1 MKSYN
6 HLLILLFSLIGL
18 TTFAQTNKKTLN
30 YQAVILDPK
39 AIDIPGASI
48 VGQPLNKGNVCLRFS
63 LLNAQGGLDYEETQ
77 QVTTDEYGLVNVA
90 IGTGS
95 QAQASNSTSIYKSF
109 DSILWNS
116 SVKSLK
122 VSVSYD
128 GCNSF
133 KQVSSQALN
142 YTPYALYAEAVD
154 YKNVRD
160 APTKLSQFSNDAGYL
175 IPKDLDPLKSDIQT
189 NSSKIEVA
197 NKSIAD
203 NKQASDATFLV
214 VNQSITSL
222 DNQVAQNTGSIS
234 NINTKI
240 AEQQNQIVD
249 NRNQIT
255 ATNNNLN
262 TQIGGLQG
270 QLNTTNSTVNSLS
283 GVAELV
289 SNKSTATT
297 LGGANPSDQ
306 LYPSQKAAKSYIDNA
321 IYDAVGSGVPD
332 ATTLAAGKV
341 KLAGDLGGTAANP
354 TVPALANKE
363 NIGNK
368 SSSVQADGGNDTKY
382 PSVKAVKDYV
392 DQAVNGTAL
401 QATVDGKADKL
412 SPTFTGTPTAPTP
425 ASSDNSTKLATTA
438 FVQAATSGIALQAS
452 VDAKADKLSPT
463 FTGTPTA
470 PTPASSDNSTKLATT
485 AYVDA
490 QVAAGA
496 PEASSSS
503 MGIIKLAGALGGTAS
518 SPTVP
523 GLTLKEDLTNKST
536 AADLG
541 ATNASDE
548 KYPSQKAV
556 KTYVDNQVTSVTI
569 PDASS
574 LNKGKL
580 QLAGDLAG
588 TANEPLIA
596 TGAINSAK
604 ILDGSIATAD
614 IADLAITD
622 GKIGGIAGTKVT
634 GNIPGNAANVTGT
647 VTVSHGGT
655 GATDLTGYVKGNGTD
670 AMTSVSV
677 IPAADVDGA
686 VRMVNGSPPDK
697 DGKVTILFGKVS
709 TGIYDNRP
717 TFSLTNQ
724 NNGDIYIVSGD
735 VITSHNGRT
744 FIRDDNAWNEV
755 SPNTASTDARYLRL
769 GGGTMEGVLTI
780 PTGKALILTDAPTGS
795 TDAANKSYVDA
806 KSAAAAPDA
815 SSSVSGKIKLAGD
828 LGGTYDSP
836 SVPGLAAK
844 APIDSPNFT
853 GTVRGITKS
862 MVGLENVENT
872 SDANKPVS
880 DATLTALNLKA
891 PLASPTFSGTAT
903 FTGNVSGITATMV
916 GLGNVTNKSEADL
929 AISNATA
936 TALSAKENSANKST
950 ATDLGGTNA
959 SDDKYPSQKA
969 VKTYVAESL
978 SSGAPDA
985 DGSTSGKIKLAGD
998 LTGTAALPL
1007 VATSAITSEKIAD
1020 GTIANIDIS
1029 SSASISD
1036 SKLAEIVSSGKVN
1049 NSATTATAG
1058 NTPSAIVARDANGNF
1073 TAGTITATL
1082 TGNVTGNLTGNV
1094 TGNLTGDVTGNAA
1107 TATKLAATKNI
1118 NGVAFDG
1125 SSDITVT
1132 AAAGTLSG
1140 TSLNSTVTGSSL
1152 TSVGTLTD
1160 LTVTNAISGSVTGT
1174 AANVTGTVAVANGGT
1189 GTSTA
1194 SPNLVFAGP
1203 TSGSTTAAP
1212 SFRALVAADLPT
1224 LNQNTSGTAANV
1236 TGTVAIINGGTG
1248 ATTVADAL
1256 IALGA
1261 QAANLSTDMVADAS
1275 STIKYPAVKSIK
1287 DYVDAS
1293 VTSSEAPNA
1302 TTSATGKIQL
1312 AGDLGGTNSLASAP
1326 VISNLAITTAKLA
1339 AGAVTSA
1346 KIANEEIINE
1356 DISPS
1361 AAITDT
1367 KLATIETGGKVSN
1380 SATTATYSNTASAIV
1395 ARDANGNFSA
1405 GTITANL
1412 TGNVTGNLTGN
1423 VTGNAATA
1431 TKLAATKNIN
1441 GVAFDGS
1448 SDITVTAAAGTLSGT
1463 SLNSTV
1469 TGSSLTSVGTL
1480 TALTTSSDIT
1490 VNGLTIGRG
1499 SGSLN
1504 NAENTAVG
1512 IGTLKVNSAL
1522 GTTTQ
1527 GVSNTAVGF
1536 NSLIANTTGSSLT
1549 ALGHTALYK
1558 NTSGSNN
1565 VALGQAAMYNNTVG
1579 NNNVAI
1585 GNASLY
1591 TNSNTSGNT
1600 AIGKSA
1606 GQYLNNNNNTVIGA
1620 YSDLSDPTFT
1630 NATAIGYGARVK
1642 ASNSIQLG
1650 ADGTAINSGAIQTT
1664 AITNVMTS
1672 GTLTLK
1678 DVTYPNTHGSSN
1690 QVLTTTGSGTL
1701 TWTTPS
1707 TTATSFSG
1715 SLSGD
1720 VTGAQGSTVV
1730 GKING
1735 VTLKNLASGL
1745 LKNATT
1751 TGQPSIATAGIDY
1764 LAGTSELSSGIL
1776 KSTTGTGELAIAVAS
1791 DFPTLNQNTTGNAST
1806 ATTAGNI
1813 TATSNTTL
1821 TSLSNLNTVGTITT
1835 GTWSGTAIEVA
1846 KGGTGATTAA
1856 DALTNLGAQAVTNLS
1871 TDMVADASSTS
1882 KYPAVKSI
1890 KDYVDASVTSGAP
1903 NATTSA
1909 TGKIQLA
1916 GDLGGTNSLASA
1928 PVISNLAI
1936 TTAKLAAG
1944 AVTSAKIANE
1954 EIINEDISPS
1964 AAITD
1969 TKLATIETGGK
1980 VSNSATTATYSNTA
1994 SAIVARDANGDF
2006 TAGTITA
2013 NLTGNVTGNLTGNVT
2028 GNLAGNVTGNA
2039 ATATKLA
2046 ATKNINGVAFD
2057 GSSDI
2062 TVTAAA
2068 GTLTGTSLNST
2079 VTGSSLTSV
2088 GTLTNLTVT
2097 NAISGSV
2104 TGTAANVTGTVAVAN
2119 GGTGTSTASPN
2130 VVFAGPTSGSTTA
2143 APSFRAL
2150 VAADIPTLNQNTTG
2164 NASTATTAGNIT
2176 ATSNTTLTSLS
2187 NLNTVG
2193 TITAGTWSGTAIA
2206 VEKGGTGLTT
2216 LSPNNVLLGNGTNA
2230 LQVVAPGTSGNVL
2243 TSDGSTWKSTAPV
2256 ASGVPYTGA
2265 TTAVNLGAY
2274 DLTVNGVTVGRGN
2287 NKRDNNYVFGT
2298 NALAST
2304 IADDGT
2310 GAGNYNMAFGLNALK
2325 FNTTGK
2331 QNIAFG
2337 EIVLQS
2343 NIGGSFNTAMGVAS
2357 LASNTTGS
2365 YNTGFGNSSLITNT
2379 TGSNNTALGY
2389 EADVSSNN
2397 LLNATAI
2404 GYKAKVNASNA
2415 IQLGNAD
2422 ITNVSTSG
2430 TLTLNTVTYP
2440 NTHGSSNQV
2449 LTTTGSGTLTWTT
2462 PAPAAGSTSI
2472 ATVGTITTGTWS
2484 GTAIAGQNGG
2494 TGVNNSGK
2502 TITLGGNITTAGA
2515 FSTSGAFATTLT
2527 SSAAT
2532 NVTLPTSGTLATLDG
2547 TETLTNKNSV
2557 GFKGATSGTAT
2568 LAAPAVAGTTTI
2580 TLPGATGTL
2589 ATLAGT
2595 ETLTNKNSVGFKG
2608 ATSGTATLAAPAVA
2622 GTTTIT
2628 LPGATGTLATLD
2640 GTETLTNKNSVGF
2653 KGATSGTATL
2663 AAPAV
2668 AGTTT
2673 ITLPGATGTLATLA
2687 GAETLTNKV
2696 AITAKNYIT
2705 TVNALPHSIT
2715 AATSIDMS
2723 TGNIFQINLKANT
2736 TVSLTNLSPGT
2747 YIFEVIQHGNG
2758 TFYNITWPPA
2768 FKWSGGIPPTIT
2780 ATYGKWDVIT
2790 LVYDGNY
2797 YFASAVQNF

>member
-128 GCNSF
+128 GCSSF
-133 KQVSSQALN
+133 KQVSTQSFN

-240 AEQQNQIVD
+240 VEQQNQIVD

-270 QLNTTNSTVNSLS
+270 QLNTTNSTVNSLT
-283 GVAELV
+283 GVAEVV
-289 SNKSTATT
+289 SNKSTSVN

-341 KLAGDLGGTAANP
+341 KLAGDLGGTAASP

-438 FVQAATSGIALQAS
+438 FVQAATAGIALQAT
-452 VDAKADKLSPT
+452 VDGKADINSPT
-463 FTGTPTA
+463 FTGAPSLPTG
-470 PTPASSDNSTKLATT
+470 TTGVTQTLGNNSTKLATT

-503 MGIIKLAGALGGTAS
+503 KGIIQLAGALGGTAI

-574 LNKGKL
+574 TNRGKL
-580 QLAGDLAG
+580 KLAGDLAG
-588 TANEPLIA
+588 TADEPLIA
-596 TGAINSAK
+596 TGAITSAK

-670 AMTSVSV
+670 AAMTSVSV

-697 DGKVTILFGKVS
+697 DGKVTILFGKVTS
-709 TGIYDNRP
+709 GNYANVPTIGGI
-717 TFSLTNQ
+717 
-724 NNGDIYIVSGD
+724 NGDIYIVSGD
-735 VITSHNGRT
+735 GNASNNGRT
-744 FIRDDNAWNEV
+744 FIKDDTNWNEV

-795 TDAANKSYVDA
+795 TDAANKGYVDA

-815 SSSVSGKIKLAGD
+815 TSSVSGKIKLAGD

-844 APIDSPNFT
+844 APIESPTFT
-853 GTVRGITKS
+853 GTVRGITKT

-891 PLASPTFSGTAT
+891 PIASPTFSGTAT

-950 ATDLGGTNA
+950 ATDLGATNA
-959 SDDKYPSQKA
+959 SHDKYPSQLA
-969 VKTYVAESL
+969 VKTYVDASL

-985 DGSTSGKIKLAGD
+985 DGLTKGKVQLAGD
-998 LTGTAALPL
+998 LTGTAALPSI
-1007 VATSAITSEKIAD
+1007 ATSAITSAKIAD
-1020 GTIANIDIS
+1020 GTIANDDIS
-1029 SSASISD
+1029 SSAEISD
-1036 SKLAEIVSSGKVN
+1036 SKLAEIKSSGKVN
-1049 NSATTATAG
+1049 NSATTATAD
-1058 NTPSAIVARDANGNF
+1058 NTASAIVARDANRDF
-1073 TAGTITATL
+1073 SAGTITANL

-1107 TATKLAATKNI
+1107 TATKLAATKTI
-1118 NGVAFDG
+1118 NG
-1125 SSDITVT
+1125 T
-1132 AAAGTLSG
+1132 
-1140 TSLNSTVTGSSL
+1140 
-1152 TSVGTLTD
+1152 
-1160 LTVTNAISGSVTGT
+1160 
-1174 AANVTGTVAVANGGT
+1174 
-1189 GTSTA
+1189 
-1194 SPNLVFAGP
+1194 
-1203 TSGSTTAAP
+1203 
-1212 SFRALVAADLPT
+1212 
-1224 LNQNTSGTAANV
+1224 
-1236 TGTVAIINGGTG
+1236 
-1248 ATTVADAL
+1248 
-1256 IALGA
+1256 
-1261 QAANLSTDMVADAS
+1261 
-1275 STIKYPAVKSIK
+1275 
-1287 DYVDAS
+1287 
-1293 VTSSEAPNA
+1293 
-1302 TTSATGKIQL
+1302 
-1312 AGDLGGTNSLASAP
+1312 
-1326 VISNLAITTAKLA
+1326 
-1339 AGAVTSA
+1339 
-1346 KIANEEIINE
+1346 
-1356 DISPS
+1356 
-1361 AAITDT
+1361 
-1367 KLATIETGGKVSN
+1367 
-1380 SATTATYSNTASAIV
+1380 
-1395 ARDANGNFSA
+1395 
-1405 GTITANL
+1405 
-1412 TGNVTGNLTGN
+1412 
-1423 VTGNAATA
+1423 
-1431 TKLAATKNIN
+1431 
-1441 GVAFDGS
+1441 AFDGS

-1499 SGSLN
+1499 SGSPN

-1591 TNSNTSGNT
+1591 TNLNTSGNT

-1664 AITNVMTS
+1664 AITNVMTT

-1751 TGQPSIATAGIDY
+1751 TGEPSIAAAGTDY
-1764 LAGTSELSSGIL
+1764 SAGTSGLSSGIL
-1776 KSTTGTGELAIAVAS
+1776 KSTTGTGELAIALAS

-1856 DALTNLGAQAVTNLS
+1856 AALTNLGAQAVTNLS
-1871 TDMVADASSTS
+1871 TDMVADALSTS

-1890 KDYVDASVTSGAP
+1890 KDYVDASVTSSGAP
-1903 NATTSA
+1903 DATTSA

-1928 PVISNLAI
+1928 PVISNSAI
-1936 TTAKLAAG
+1936 STAKLAAD
-1944 AVTSAKIANE
+1944 AVTSEKIADGTIAN
-1954 EIINEDISPS
+1954 IDISSS
-1964 AAITD
+1964 AGIVD
-1969 TKLATIETGGK
+1969 SKLAEIVSSGK
-1980 VSNSATTATYSNTA
+1980 VNNSATTATADNTA
-1994 SAIVARDANGDF
+1994 SAIVARDANRDF
-2006 TAGTITA
+2006 SAGTITA
-2013 NLTGNVTGNLTGNVT
+2013 NLT
-2028 GNLAGNVTGNA
+2028 GNVTGNA

-2068 GTLTGTSLNST
+2068 STLTGTSLNST

-2088 GTLTNLTVT
+2088 GTLTDLTVT
-2097 NAISGSV
+2097 NAITGSV

-2206 VEKGGTGLTT
+2206 VEKGGTG
-2216 LSPNNVLLGNGTNA
+2216 S
-2230 LQVVAPGTSGNVL
+2230 
-2243 TSDGSTWKSTAPV
+2243 
-2256 ASGVPYTGA
+2256 
-2265 TTAVNLGAY
+2265 TTALGALTNLGA
-2274 DLTVNGVTVGRGN
+2274 
-2287 NKRDNNYVFGT
+2287 
-2298 NALAST
+2298 
-2304 IADDGT
+2304 
-2310 GAGNYNMAFGLNALK
+2310 
-2325 FNTTGK
+2325 
-2331 QNIAFG
+2331 
-2337 EIVLQS
+2337 
-2343 NIGGSFNTAMGVAS
+2343 
-2357 LASNTTGS
+2357 
-2365 YNTGFGNSSLITNT
+2365 
-2379 TGSNNTALGY
+2379 
-2389 EADVSSNN
+2389 
-2397 LLNATAI
+2397 
-2404 GYKAKVNASNA
+2404 
-2415 IQLGNAD
+2415 
-2422 ITNVSTSG
+2422 
-2430 TLTLNTVTYP
+2430 
-2440 NTHGSSNQV
+2440 
-2449 LTTTGSGTLTWTT
+2449 
-2462 PAPAAGSTSI
+2462 APAAGSSSI
-2472 ATVGTITTGTWS
+2472 TTVGTITTGTWS
-2484 GTAIAGQNGG
+2484 GTAIAVEKGG
-2494 TGVNNSGK
+2494 TGS
-2502 TITLGGNITTAGA
+2502 TTALGA
-2515 FSTSGAFATTLT
+2515 
-2527 SSAAT
+2527 
-2532 NVTLPTSGTLATLDG
+2532 
-2547 TETLTNKNSV
+2547 LTNL
-2557 GFKGATSGTAT
+2557 G
-2568 LAAPAVAGTTTI
+2568 AAPAAGSTSIATVGTI
-2580 TLPGATGTL
+2580 NTGTWQGSAIGVGYGGTGSSTATPNHVFAGPATGTT
-2589 ATLAGT
+2589 ATAPSYRALVGADIPDAT
-2595 ETLTNKNSVGFKG
+2595 ETAKGGVSITTQTFAGNKTFTGKIK
-2608 ATSGTATLAAPAVA
+2608 AT
-2622 GTTTIT
+2622 
-2628 LPGATGTLATLD
+2628 
-2640 GTETLTNKNSVGF
+2640 
-2653 KGATSGTATL
+2653 
-2663 AAPAV
+2663 
-2668 AGTTT
+2668 
-2673 ITLPGATGTLATLA
+2673 
-2687 GAETLTNKV
+2687 
-2696 AITAKNYIT
+2696 NYIT
-2705 TVNALPHSIT
+2705 TVPALTQATT

-2723 TGNIFQINLKANT
+2723 TGNIFQINLRANT

-2747 YIFEVIQHGNG
+2747 YLFEVIQNGNG
-2758 TFYNITWPPA
+2758 AGLPFYNVTWPA
-2768 FKWSGGIPPTIT
+2768 WKWSGGAAPTIT
-2780 ATYGKWDVIT
+2780 TTYGKIDVIT
-2790 LVYDGNY
+2790 LVYDGAFY
-2797 YFASAVQNF
+2797 LASAVQNF

>member
-128 GCNSF
+128 GCSSF
-133 KQVSSQALN
+133 KQVSTQSFN

-240 AEQQNQIVD
+240 VEQQNQIVD

-270 QLNTTNSTVNSLS
+270 QLNTTNSTVNSLT
-283 GVAELV
+283 GVAEVV
-289 SNKSTATT
+289 SNKSTSVN

-341 KLAGDLGGTAANP
+341 KLAGDLGGTAASP

-438 FVQAATSGIALQAS
+438 FVQAATAGIALQAT
-452 VDAKADKLSPT
+452 VDGKADINSPT
-463 FTGTPTA
+463 FTGAPSLPTG
-470 PTPASSDNSTKLATT
+470 TTGVTQTLGNNSTKLATT

-503 MGIIKLAGALGGTAS
+503 KGIIQLAGALGGTAI

-574 LNKGKL
+574 TNRGKL
-580 QLAGDLAG
+580 KLAGDLAG
-588 TANEPLIA
+588 TADEPLIA
-596 TGAINSAK
+596 TGAITSAK

-670 AMTSVSV
+670 AAMTSVSV

-697 DGKVTILFGKVS
+697 DGKVTILFGKVTS
-709 TGIYDNRP
+709 GNYANVPTIGGI
-717 TFSLTNQ
+717 
-724 NNGDIYIVSGD
+724 NGDIYIVSGD
-735 VITSHNGRT
+735 GNASNNGRT
-744 FIRDDNAWNEV
+744 FIKDDTNWNEV

-795 TDAANKSYVDA
+795 TDAANKGYVDA

-815 SSSVSGKIKLAGD
+815 TSSVSGKIKLAGD

-844 APIDSPNFT
+844 APIESPTFT
-853 GTVRGITKS
+853 GTVRGITKT

-891 PLASPTFSGTAT
+891 PIASPTFSGTAT

-950 ATDLGGTNA
+950 ATDLGATNA
-959 SDDKYPSQKA
+959 SHDKYPSQLA
-969 VKTYVAESL
+969 VKTYVDASL

-985 DGSTSGKIKLAGD
+985 DGLTKGKVQLAGD
-998 LTGTAALPL
+998 LTGTAALPSI
-1007 VATSAITSEKIAD
+1007 ATSAITSAKIAD
-1020 GTIANIDIS
+1020 GTIANDDIS
-1029 SSASISD
+1029 SSAEISD
-1036 SKLAEIVSSGKVN
+1036 SKLAEIKSSGKVN
-1049 NSATTATAG
+1049 NSATTATAD
-1058 NTPSAIVARDANGNF
+1058 NTASAIVARDANRDF
-1073 TAGTITATL
+1073 SAGTITANL

-1107 TATKLAATKNI
+1107 TATKLAATKTI
-1118 NGVAFDG
+1118 NGTAFDG

-1152 TSVGTLTD
+1152 TSVGTLTN
-1160 LTVTNAISGSVTGT
+1160 LTVTNAIAGSVTGT

-1194 SPNLVFAGP
+1194 SPNVVFAGP
-1203 TSGSTTAAP
+1203 SSGSTTAAP

-1248 ATTVADAL
+1248 ATTGADAL

-1261 QAANLSTDMVADAS
+1261 QAANLSTDMVADAL
-1275 STIKYPAVKSIK
+1275 STYKYPAVKSIK

-1293 VTSSEAPNA
+1293 VTSGAPNA

-1361 AAITDT
+1361 AAITDS

-1423 VTGNAATA
+1423 VTGNLTGNVTGNLTGNVTGNAATA
-1431 TKLAATKNIN
+1431 TKLAATKTIN
-1441 GVAFDGS
+1441 GTAFDGS

-1499 SGSLN
+1499 SGSPN

-1591 TNSNTSGNT
+1591 TNLNTSGNT

-1664 AITNVMTS
+1664 AITNVMTT

-1751 TGQPSIATAGIDY
+1751 TGEPSIAAAGTDY
-1764 LAGTSELSSGIL
+1764 SAGTSGLSSGIL
-1776 KSTTGTGELAIAVAS
+1776 KSTTGTGELAIALAS

-1856 DALTNLGAQAVTNLS
+1856 AALTNLGAQAVTNLS
-1871 TDMVADASSTS
+1871 TDMVADALSTS

-1890 KDYVDASVTSGAP
+1890 KDYVDASVTSSGAP
-1903 NATTSA
+1903 DATTSA

-1928 PVISNLAI
+1928 PVISNSAI
-1936 TTAKLAAG
+1936 STAKLAAD
-1944 AVTSAKIANE
+1944 AVTSEKIADGTIAN
-1954 EIINEDISPS
+1954 IDISSS
-1964 AAITD
+1964 AGIVD
-1969 TKLATIETGGK
+1969 SKLAEIVSSGK
-1980 VSNSATTATYSNTA
+1980 VNNSATTATAGNTA
-1994 SAIVARDANGDF
+1994 SAIVARDANRDF
-2006 TAGTITA
+2006 SAGTITA
-2013 NLTGNVTGNLTGNVT
+2013 NLT
-2028 GNLAGNVTGNA
+2028 GNVTGNA

-2068 GTLTGTSLNST
+2068 STLTGTSLNST

-2088 GTLTNLTVT
+2088 GTLTDLTVT
-2097 NAISGSV
+2097 NAITGSV

-2206 VEKGGTGLTT
+2206 VEKGGTG
-2216 LSPNNVLLGNGTNA
+2216 S
-2230 LQVVAPGTSGNVL
+2230 
-2243 TSDGSTWKSTAPV
+2243 
-2256 ASGVPYTGA
+2256 
-2265 TTAVNLGAY
+2265 TTALGALTNLGA
-2274 DLTVNGVTVGRGN
+2274 
-2287 NKRDNNYVFGT
+2287 
-2298 NALAST
+2298 
-2304 IADDGT
+2304 
-2310 GAGNYNMAFGLNALK
+2310 
-2325 FNTTGK
+2325 
-2331 QNIAFG
+2331 
-2337 EIVLQS
+2337 
-2343 NIGGSFNTAMGVAS
+2343 
-2357 LASNTTGS
+2357 
-2365 YNTGFGNSSLITNT
+2365 
-2379 TGSNNTALGY
+2379 
-2389 EADVSSNN
+2389 
-2397 LLNATAI
+2397 
-2404 GYKAKVNASNA
+2404 
-2415 IQLGNAD
+2415 
-2422 ITNVSTSG
+2422 
-2430 TLTLNTVTYP
+2430 
-2440 NTHGSSNQV
+2440 
-2449 LTTTGSGTLTWTT
+2449 
-2462 PAPAAGSTSI
+2462 APAAGSSSI
-2472 ATVGTITTGTWS
+2472 TTVGTITTGTWS
-2484 GTAIAGQNGG
+2484 GTAIAVEKGG
-2494 TGVNNSGK
+2494 TGS
-2502 TITLGGNITTAGA
+2502 TTALGA
-2515 FSTSGAFATTLT
+2515 
-2527 SSAAT
+2527 
-2532 NVTLPTSGTLATLDG
+2532 
-2547 TETLTNKNSV
+2547 LTNL
-2557 GFKGATSGTAT
+2557 G
-2568 LAAPAVAGTTTI
+2568 AAPAAGSTSIATVGTI
-2580 TLPGATGTL
+2580 NTGTWQGSAIGVGYGGTGSSTATPNHVFAGPATGTT
-2589 ATLAGT
+2589 ATAPSYRALVGADIPDAT
-2595 ETLTNKNSVGFKG
+2595 ETAKGGVSITTQTFAGNKTFTGKIK
-2608 ATSGTATLAAPAVA
+2608 AT
-2622 GTTTIT
+2622 
-2628 LPGATGTLATLD
+2628 
-2640 GTETLTNKNSVGF
+2640 
-2653 KGATSGTATL
+2653 
-2663 AAPAV
+2663 
-2668 AGTTT
+2668 
-2673 ITLPGATGTLATLA
+2673 
-2687 GAETLTNKV
+2687 
-2696 AITAKNYIT
+2696 NYIT
-2705 TVNALPHSIT
+2705 TVPALTQATT

-2723 TGNIFQINLKANT
+2723 TGNIFQINLRANT

-2747 YIFEVIQHGNG
+2747 YLFEVIQNGNG
-2758 TFYNITWPPA
+2758 AGLPFYNVTWPA
-2768 FKWSGGIPPTIT
+2768 WKWSGGAAPTIT
-2780 ATYGKWDVIT
+2780 TTYGKIDVIT
-2790 LVYDGNY
+2790 LVYDGAFY
-2797 YFASAVQNF
+2797 LASAVQNF

>member
-1 MKSYN
+1 MKYYK
-6 HLLILLFSLIGL
+6 HLLFITISLLSLS
-18 TTFAQTNKKTLN
+18 TYAQTSKKTLN

-48 VGQPLNKGNVCLRFS
+48 TGQPLNKGNVCLRFS

-90 IGTGS
+90 IGAGA
-95 QAQASNSTSIYKSF
+95 QAQASNSISIYKSF
-109 DSILWNS
+109 DSVLWNS

-128 GCNSF
+128 GCSSF

-154 YKNVRD
+154 YKNVRE
-160 APTKLSQFSNDAGYL
+160 APTKLSQFSNDAGFL
-175 IPKDLDPLKSDIQT
+175 IPKDLDPLKTDIQS
-189 NSSKIEVA
+189 NSSKIATA
-197 NKSIAD
+197 NQTIAD
-203 NKQASDATFLV
+203 NKKVSDLAFLV
-214 VNQSITSL
+214 VNQSISSL
-222 DNQVAQNTGSIS
+222 DKQVAENTNSITT
-234 NINTKI
+234 INTKI
-240 AEQQNQIVD
+240 TDQQNQISD
-249 NRNQIT
+249 NRNQIA
-255 ATNNNLN
+255 ATNSTMN

-270 QLNTTNSTVNSLS
+270 QLNTTNSTVSNLT
-283 GVAELV
+283 GTAEQV
-289 SNKSTATT
+289 SNKSTATN

-306 LYPSQKAAKSYIDNA
+306 AYPSQKATKTYVDLA

-341 KLAGDLGGTAANP
+341 KLAGDLGGTATSP
-354 TVPALANKE
+354 TVPALAGKE

-368 SSSVQADGGNDTKY
+368 SSSVQTDGTNDTKY

-392 DQAVNGTAL
+392 DQATMGTAL

-452 VDAKADKLSPT
+452 VDAKADKNSPI
-463 FTGTPTA
+463 FTGTPSL
-470 PTPASSDNSTKLATT
+470 PTGTTGVTQTSSDNSTKLATT

-490 QVAAGA
+490 QIAVGA

-556 KTYVDNQVTSVTI
+556 KTYVDNQVTSATI

-574 LNKGKL
+574 TNKGKL
-580 QLAGDLAG
+580 KLAGDLAG

-596 TGAINSAK
+596 TGAITSAK

-634 GNIPGNAANVTGT
+634 GNIPGNAANVNGIIA
-647 VTVSHGGT
+647 VGNGGT
-655 GATDLTGYVKGNGTD
+655 GATDLTGYVKGNGGTN
-670 AMTSVSV
+670 AMTTVSK
-677 IPAADVDGA
+677 IPVEDVNGA
-686 VRMVNGSPPDK
+686 VRMVNGSTPDSE
-697 DGKVTILFGKVS
+697 GKVTILFGRVTS
-709 TGIYDNRP
+709 GNYANVPTIGGI
-717 TFSLTNQ
+717 
-724 NNGDIYIVSGD
+724 NGDIYIVSGD
-735 VITSHNGRT
+735 GNASNNGRT
-744 FIRDDNAWNEV
+744 FIKDDANWNEV

-795 TDAANKSYVDA
+795 TDAANKGYVDA

-929 AISNATA
+929 AISTA
-936 TALSAKENSANKST
+936 TTTELNKKENSANKST

-985 DGSTSGKIKLAGD
+985 DGLTKGKIKLAGD
-998 LTGTAALPL
+998 LTGTAESPSIATG
-1007 VATSAITSEKIAD
+1007 VITSAKIANE
-1020 GTIANIDIS
+1020 TITNEDIS
-1029 SSASISD
+1029 SSAEIAD
-1036 SKLAEIVSSGKVN
+1036 TKLKTITTANKVN
-1049 NSATTATAG
+1049 NSATTATA
-1058 NTPSAIVARDANGNF
+1058 D
-1073 TAGTITATL
+1073 
-1082 TGNVTGNLTGNV
+1082 
-1094 TGNLTGDVTGNAA
+1094 
-1107 TATKLAATKNI
+1107 
-1118 NGVAFDG
+1118 
-1125 SSDITVT
+1125 
-1132 AAAGTLSG
+1132 
-1140 TSLNSTVTGSSL
+1140 
-1152 TSVGTLTD
+1152 
-1160 LTVTNAISGSVTGT
+1160 
-1174 AANVTGTVAVANGGT
+1174 
-1189 GTSTA
+1189 
-1194 SPNLVFAGP
+1194 
-1203 TSGSTTAAP
+1203 
-1212 SFRALVAADLPT
+1212 
-1224 LNQNTSGTAANV
+1224 
-1236 TGTVAIINGGTG
+1236 
-1248 ATTVADAL
+1248 
-1256 IALGA
+1256 
-1261 QAANLSTDMVADAS
+1261 
-1275 STIKYPAVKSIK
+1275 
-1287 DYVDAS
+1287 
-1293 VTSSEAPNA
+1293 
-1302 TTSATGKIQL
+1302 
-1312 AGDLGGTNSLASAP
+1312 
-1326 VISNLAITTAKLA
+1326 
-1339 AGAVTSA
+1339 
-1346 KIANEEIINE
+1346 
-1356 DISPS
+1356 
-1361 AAITDT
+1361 
-1367 KLATIETGGKVSN
+1367 
-1380 SATTATYSNTASAIV
+1380 NTASAIV
-1395 ARDANGNFSA
+1395 ARDANRDFSA
-1405 GTITANL
+1405 GTITANLTGNVTGNL

-1448 SDITVTAAAGTLSGT
+1448 SDITVTAAAGTLTGT

-1480 TALTTSSDIT
+1480 TNLTVTNAIA
-1490 VNGLTIGRG
+1490 G
-1499 SGSLN
+1499 SVTG
-1504 NAENTAVG
+1504 TADNV
-1512 IGTLKVNSAL
+1512 
-1522 GTTTQ
+1522 
-1527 GVSNTAVGF
+1527 
-1536 NSLIANTTGSSLT
+1536 TG
-1549 ALGHTALYK
+1549 K
-1558 NTSGSNN
+1558 
-1565 VALGQAAMYNNTVG
+1565 
-1579 NNNVAI
+1579 VAI
-1585 GNASLY
+1585 GN
-1591 TNSNTSGNT
+1591 
-1600 AIGKSA
+1600 
-1606 GQYLNNNNNTVIGA
+1606 
-1620 YSDLSDPTFT
+1620 
-1630 NATAIGYGARVK
+1630 
-1642 ASNSIQLG
+1642 
-1650 ADGTAINSGAIQTT
+1650 
-1664 AITNVMTS
+1664 
-1672 GTLTLK
+1672 
-1678 DVTYPNTHGSSN
+1678 
-1690 QVLTTTGSGTL
+1690 
-1701 TWTTPS
+1701 
-1707 TTATSFSG
+1707 
-1715 SLSGD
+1715 
-1720 VTGAQGSTVV
+1720 
-1730 GKING
+1730 
-1735 VTLKNLASGL
+1735 
-1745 LKNATT
+1745 
-1751 TGQPSIATAGIDY
+1751 
-1764 LAGTSELSSGIL
+1764 
-1776 KSTTGTGELAIAVAS
+1776 
-1791 DFPTLNQNTTGNAST
+1791 
-1806 ATTAGNI
+1806 
-1813 TATSNTTL
+1813 
-1821 TSLSNLNTVGTITT
+1821 
-1835 GTWSGTAIEVA
+1835 
-1846 KGGTGATTAA
+1846 GGTGSTTAA
-1856 DALTNLGAQAVTNLS
+1856 DALINLGAQAAANLS
-1871 TDMVADASSTS
+1871 TDMVADALSTS

-1903 NATTSA
+1903 DASSSTR
-1909 TGKIQLA
+1909 GKIKLA
-1916 GDLGGTNSLASA
+1916 GDLTGTADLPSIATG
-1928 PVISNLAI
+1928 AI
-1936 TTAKLAAG
+1936 
-1944 AVTSAKIANE
+1944 TSAKIANE
-1954 EIINEDISPS
+1954 TITNEDISPS
-1964 AAITD
+1964 AAIVD
-1969 TKLATIETGGK
+1969 SKLAEIVSSGK
-1980 VSNSATTATYSNTA
+1980 VNNSATTATAGNTA
-1994 SAIVARDANGDF
+1994 SAIVARDANRDF
-2006 TAGTITA
+2006 SAGTITA
-2013 NLTGNVTGNLTGNVT
+2013 NLAGNVTGNLTGNVT
-2028 GNLAGNVTGNA
+2028 GNLTGNVTGNA

-2062 TVTAAA
+2062 TVAADA
-2068 GTLTGTSLNST
+2068 GTLSGTSLNST

-2256 ASGVPYTGA
+2256 ASGVPYSGA
-2265 TTAVNLGAY
+2265 TAAVNLGGY
-2274 DLTVNGVTVGRGN
+2274 DLTVNGVKLGRGN
-2287 NKRDNNYVFGT
+2287 NSRTNNFAFGT
-2298 NALAST
+2298 DALASA
-2304 IADDGT
+2304 IANDGT

-2325 FNTTGK
+2325 LNTTGK

-2357 LASNTTGS
+2357 LANNTTGS

-2527 SSAAT
+2527 SSGAT
-2532 NVTLPTSGTLATLDG
+2532 NVTLPTSGTLATLD
-2547 TETLTNKNSV
+2547 
-2557 GFKGATSGTAT
+2557 
-2568 LAAPAVAGTTTI
+2568 
-2580 TLPGATGTL
+2580 
-2589 ATLAGT
+2589 GT

-2705 TVNALPHSIT
+2705 TVNTSLPHSTT

-2747 YIFEVIQHGNG
+2747 YIFEVLQHGNG
-2758 TFYNITWPPA
+2758 TFYNVTWPPA
-2768 FKWSGGIPPTIT
+2768 FKWSGGTPPTIT
-2780 ATYGKWDVIT
+2780 ATYAKWDVIT
-2790 LVYDGNY
+2790 LVYDGIY

>member
-1 MKSYN
+1 
-6 HLLILLFSLIGL
+6 
-18 TTFAQTNKKTLN
+18 
-30 YQAVILDPK
+30 
-39 AIDIPGASI
+39 
-48 VGQPLNKGNVCLRFS
+48 
-63 LLNAQGGLDYEETQ
+63 
-77 QVTTDEYGLVNVA
+77 
-90 IGTGS
+90 
-95 QAQASNSTSIYKSF
+95 
-109 DSILWNS
+109 
-116 SVKSLK
+116 
-122 VSVSYD
+122 
-128 GCNSF
+128 
-133 KQVSSQALN
+133 
-142 YTPYALYAEAVD
+142 
-154 YKNVRD
+154 
-160 APTKLSQFSNDAGYL
+160 
-175 IPKDLDPLKSDIQT
+175 
-189 NSSKIEVA
+189 
-197 NKSIAD
+197 
-203 NKQASDATFLV
+203 
-214 VNQSITSL
+214 
-222 DNQVAQNTGSIS
+222 
-234 NINTKI
+234 
-240 AEQQNQIVD
+240 
-249 NRNQIT
+249 
-255 ATNNNLN
+255 
-262 TQIGGLQG
+262 
-270 QLNTTNSTVNSLS
+270 
-283 GVAELV
+283 
-289 SNKSTATT
+289 
-297 LGGANPSDQ
+297 
-306 LYPSQKAAKSYIDNA
+306 
-321 IYDAVGSGVPD
+321 
-332 ATTLAAGKV
+332 
-341 KLAGDLGGTAANP
+341 
-354 TVPALANKE
+354 LANKE

-1395 ARDANGNFSA
+1395 ARDANG
-1405 GTITANL
+1405 
-1412 TGNVTGNLTGN
+1412 
-1423 VTGNAATA
+1423 
-1431 TKLAATKNIN
+1431 
-1441 GVAFDGS
+1441 
-1448 SDITVTAAAGTLSGT
+1448 
-1463 SLNSTV
+1463 
-1469 TGSSLTSVGTL
+1469 
-1480 TALTTSSDIT
+1480 
-1490 VNGLTIGRG
+1490 
-1499 SGSLN
+1499 
-1504 NAENTAVG
+1504 
-1512 IGTLKVNSAL
+1512 
-1522 GTTTQ
+1522 
-1527 GVSNTAVGF
+1527 
-1536 NSLIANTTGSSLT
+1536 
-1549 ALGHTALYK
+1549 
-1558 NTSGSNN
+1558 
-1565 VALGQAAMYNNTVG
+1565 
-1579 NNNVAI
+1579 
-1585 GNASLY
+1585 
-1591 TNSNTSGNT
+1591 
-1600 AIGKSA
+1600 
-1606 GQYLNNNNNTVIGA
+1606 
-1620 YSDLSDPTFT
+1620 
-1630 NATAIGYGARVK
+1630 
-1642 ASNSIQLG
+1642 
-1650 ADGTAINSGAIQTT
+1650 
-1664 AITNVMTS
+1664 
-1672 GTLTLK
+1672 
-1678 DVTYPNTHGSSN
+1678 
-1690 QVLTTTGSGTL
+1690 
-1701 TWTTPS
+1701 
-1707 TTATSFSG
+1707 
-1715 SLSGD
+1715 
-1720 VTGAQGSTVV
+1720 
-1730 GKING
+1730 
-1735 VTLKNLASGL
+1735 
-1745 LKNATT
+1745 
-1751 TGQPSIATAGIDY
+1751 
-1764 LAGTSELSSGIL
+1764 
-1776 KSTTGTGELAIAVAS
+1776 
-1791 DFPTLNQNTTGNAST
+1791 
-1806 ATTAGNI
+1806 
-1813 TATSNTTL
+1813 
-1821 TSLSNLNTVGTITT
+1821 
-1835 GTWSGTAIEVA
+1835 
-1846 KGGTGATTAA
+1846 
-1856 DALTNLGAQAVTNLS
+1856 
-1871 TDMVADASSTS
+1871 
-1882 KYPAVKSI
+1882 
-1890 KDYVDASVTSGAP
+1890 
-1903 NATTSA
+1903 
-1909 TGKIQLA
+1909 
-1916 GDLGGTNSLASA
+1916 
-1928 PVISNLAI
+1928 
-1936 TTAKLAAG
+1936 
-1944 AVTSAKIANE
+1944 
-1954 EIINEDISPS
+1954 
-1964 AAITD
+1964 
-1969 TKLATIETGGK
+1969 
-1980 VSNSATTATYSNTA
+1980 
-1994 SAIVARDANGDF
+1994 DF

-2589 ATLAGT
+2589 ATLAG
-2595 ETLTNKNSVGFKG
+2595 
-2608 ATSGTATLAAPAVA
+2608 
-2622 GTTTIT
+2622 
-2628 LPGATGTLATLD
+2628 
-2640 GTETLTNKNSVGF
+2640 
-2653 KGATSGTATL
+2653 
-2663 AAPAV
+2663 
-2668 AGTTT
+2668 
-2673 ITLPGATGTLATLA
+2673 
-2687 GAETLTNKV
+2687 AETLTNKV